1 MVSPDAM
8 TVDKHT
14 DLDTVGEVLLE
25 MDARDRGCPS
35 QGPTPWI
42 GMENLI
48 REKSVQRHVMG
59 DEHESKMFQGKRI
72 LAFIVAFETFS
83 LLIHY
88 YVFSHLFYLFDVKT
102 DGWFWIFII
111 VLSVLWLLA
120 MGFGMW
126 HASPATNVFHVVS
139 SLWLGLLFMFMFTL
153 IGWDVVRQFVSPDRE
168 LVAATVVAIA
178 LGAMI
183 YGLMNARFL
192 RIKEHV
198 LSTDKIEGEVR
209 IAHLSDIHIG
219 SVYGPSYLRKV
230 VDRTNS
236 LDPDMVLIT
245 GDLADGA
252 FDYNDDT
259 FRALDGLKAPTYY
272 VTGNHE
278 HYAGLTQVLGSLSAT
293 KVHHLVNDMVIE
305 KGIQLIG
312 VDYWADKNEVA
323 RTIDE
328 IAPDGARFTIVMYH
342 VPRELDAVRERNVDL
357 MLSGHTHGGQ
367 YFPFTLFARLVW
379 KKHKG
384 LYDLGSA
391 RLFVSSG
398 IGTWGPPIRIGTSS
412 QVGLLR
418 IRGKGPATGS

>member
-1 MVSPDAM
+1 M

-312 VDYWADKNEVA
+312 VDYWAERDRPRRGEVHH
-323 RTIDE
+323 R
-328 IAPDGARFTIVMYH
+328 H
-342 VPRELDAVRERNVDL
+342 VPRAQGAGRRQGEERRPDAVGSHPWGPVLPLHVVRQAGLEEAQGPLRPRVGPPVRLQRHRDL
-357 MLSGHTHGGQ
+357 GTAHPHRYQQPGGTPPHQGQGTRHRFLSLSGPPSG
-367 YFPFTLFARLVW
+367 
-379 KKHKG
+379 
-384 LYDLGSA
+384 
-391 RLFVSSG
+391 VSR
-398 IGTWGPPIRIGTSS
+398 P
-412 QVGLLR
+412 
-418 IRGKGPATGS
+418 

>member
-1 MVSPDAM
+1 MS
-8 TVDKHT
+8 
-14 DLDTVGEVLLE
+14 
-25 MDARDRGCPS
+25 
-35 QGPTPWI
+35 
-42 GMENLI
+42 
-48 REKSVQRHVMG
+48 
-59 DEHESKMFQGKRI
+59 DEDDGRLFQGKRI
-72 LAFIVAFETFS
+72 LAFIILFETFS

-88 YVFSHLFYLFDVKT
+88 YVFAHLFYLFDVKT

-111 VLSVLWLLA
+111 VLSLLWLMA
-120 MGFGMW
+120 MGFGML
-126 HASPATNVFHVVS
+126 HASPATNVFHVAS

-192 RIKEHV
+192 RVKEHV
-198 LSTDKIEGEVR
+198 LPTDKIEGEVR

-219 SVYGPSYLRKV
+219 SVYGPSFLRKV

-245 GDLADGA
+245 GDLSDGA

-259 FRALDGLKAPTYY
+259 FRALDELKAPTYY

-278 HYAGLTQVLGSLSAT
+278 HYAGLTQVLGSLSKT
-293 KVHHLVNDMVIE
+293 KVHRLANSMVIE
-305 KGIQLIG
+305 KGIQVIG
-312 VDYWADKNEVA
+312 VDYWAEKNEVA
-323 RTIDE
+323 KTIDE
-328 IAPDGARFTIVMYH
+328 IQPDWSLYSLLMYH
-342 VPRELDAVRERNVDL
+342 VPRELDAVKQRRVDL

-367 YFPFTLFARLVW
+367 FFPFTMFARLGW

-384 LYDLGSA
+384 LYDLGST
-391 RLFVSSG
+391 RLFVYSG

>member
-1 MVSPDAM
+1 MS
-8 TVDKHT
+8 
-14 DLDTVGEVLLE
+14 
-25 MDARDRGCPS
+25 
-35 QGPTPWI
+35 
-42 GMENLI
+42 
-48 REKSVQRHVMG
+48 
-59 DEHESKMFQGKRI
+59 DEHESKLFQGKRI
-72 LAFIVAFETFS
+72 LAFIIVFETLS
-83 LLIHY
+83 LLLHY
-88 YVFSHLFYLFDVKT
+88 YVFAHLFYLFDVET

-111 VLSVLWLLA
+111 VMSIFWLLA
-120 MGFGMW
+120 MGFGML
-126 HASPATNVFHVVS
+126 HASPATNVFSVVS
-139 SLWLGLLFMFMFTL
+139 SLWLGLLFMFLFTL
-153 IGWDVVRQFVSPDRE
+153 VGWDVARQFVSPDRE

-192 RIKEHV
+192 RVKEHI
-198 LSTDKIEGEVR
+198 LPTDKVEGEVR
-209 IAHLSDIHIG
+209 VAHLSDIHIG
-219 SVYGPSYLRKV
+219 AVYSPSFLKRV
-230 VDRTNS
+230 VVKTNA

-259 FRALDGLKAPTYY
+259 FRALDELKAPTYY

-278 HYAGLTQVLGSLSAT
+278 HYAGLSRMLESLSKT
-293 KVHHLVNDMVIE
+293 KVRRLANSMVIE
-305 KGIQLIG
+305 KGIQVIG
-312 VDYWADKNEVA
+312 VDYWAEKNEVA

-328 IAPDGARFTIVMYH
+328 IQPDWSMYSLLMYH
-342 VPRELDAVRERNVDL
+342 VPRELDAVKQRRIDL

-367 YFPFTLFARLVW
+367 FFPFSVFSRLVW

-384 LYDLGSA
+384 LYDLGST